1 MGSTSFSPILE
12 GCIMQQV
19 LGVFLLAAVSTKA
32 NSNVD
37 SHGSQDLNLDT
48 HGSQNS
54 SRHVQSRG
62 TRAENG
68 CWQIKYYYRSGSYSD
83 VFFYTDFDDTLP
95 ADLDCADGCVY
106 MRLGDHDGS
115 RHCFT
120 ESTDEADEV
129 KEEYTIPKANCEA
142 SSRGL

>member
-32 NSNVD
+32 NSNVDTHGSQNSNVD

-68 CWQIKYYYRSGSYSD
+68 CWQIKYYTG
-83 VFFYTDFDDTLP
+83 
-95 ADLDCADGCVY
+95 ADPIR
-106 MRLGDHDGS
+106 MFS
-115 RHCFT
+115 
-120 ESTDEADEV
+120 STPISTTH
-129 KEEYTIPKANCEA
+129 YQ
-142 SSRGL
+142 